1 MKNFGIVLLGL
12 IGFAV
17 LVTGITVGGNAL
29 GFWQYS
35 FYAPKYTAVQNQV
48 FHESQQYNDGML
60 RDLEN
65 IKREYQ
71 AADANGKAALKATAI
86 HRFEIYPRNR
96 LTPDLQNFY
105 DSLNQ

>member
-1 MKNFGIVLLGL
+1 MIKTIALSILGL
-12 IGFAV
+12 GAFLALIFGLNLFGFA
-17 LVTGITVGGNAL
+17 N
-29 GFWQYS
+29 YS
-35 FYAPKYTAVQNQV
+35 FFAPKYTAVQNKV

-71 AADANGKAALKATAI
+71 HATPEGKQALRATAL
-86 HRFEIYPRNR
+86 HRFEIYPRDR

-105 DSLNQ
+105 DSLNN

>member
-1 MKNFGIVLLGL
+1 MKYIGI
-12 IGFAV
+12 AV
-17 LVTGITVGGNAL
+17 LALITLVAL
-29 GFWQYS
+29 GFGLNYAGYWQYS
-35 FYAPKYTAVQNQV
+35 FFAPRMTAVDNKV

-71 AADANGKAALKATAI
+71 SATPEGKQALRATAL
-86 HRFEIYPRNR
+86 HRFEIYPRER

-105 DSLNQ
+105 DSLNR